1 VYDYSRREFNSSRVE
16 MLVLGNVIVDH
27 EMSKEARRTAPY
39 FALGFLCML
48 ASVFHTLLLGSYFHG
63 LLDWAKVAL
72 AMGVSMC
79 PVLSITST
87 FGVFALLGLR
97 INSVMLIMPFLI
109 AGIGVNDAFLITH
122 AWQQSRSWSRRTS
135 LERRMACVLEEVG
148 PSVTITTLTN
158 VITFAIGALT
168 PTPGESILEWKE
180 CEYRVTGN

>member
-1 VYDYSRREFNSSRVE
+1 
-16 MLVLGNVIVDH
+16 MVLGNVIVDH

-48 ASVFHTLLLGSYFHG
+48 ASVFHTLLLGSYCHG